1 MNSYNAIGRLT
12 KDPDFKTTGTG
23 ISICNIT
30 LAVDTGKDQQ
40 GQSTAAFIECT
51 AFKKTAEVLMQYVK
65 KGRQIGVSGSIVQEN
80 WVDKTT
86 GQNRSKLKVNINNIT
101 LISDGQKQQPQQQQF
116 QQQPQQQQQQWQNR
130 QTQQQPQQQVISQNW
145 DLSDDDLP
153 F

>member
-1 MNSYNAIGRLT
+1 MNNYSAIGRLT

-65 KGRQIGVSGSIVQEN
+65 KGRQIGVNGSIVQEN

-116 QQQPQQQQQQWQNR
+116 QQQQQQQQQWQNR
-130 QTQQQPQQQVISQNW
+130 QPQQQQQQVISQNW